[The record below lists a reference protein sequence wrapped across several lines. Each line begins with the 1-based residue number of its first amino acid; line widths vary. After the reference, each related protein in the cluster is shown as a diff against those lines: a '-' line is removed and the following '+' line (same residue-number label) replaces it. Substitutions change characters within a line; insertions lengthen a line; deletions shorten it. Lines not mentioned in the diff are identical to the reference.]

1 MVVMIS
7 TRFLTG
13 IGVLIFCAS
22 AQDLPRRGAIG
33 LVIADNGGGVVVQQV
48 VAGGAG
54 ENAGFRAGD
63 RVRSV
68 DGIAVARTEQFTK
81 AIGGHAGGERVTVEI
96 DRSGAHLTLGAVL
109 KPRPLETSPNAE
121 VLYQAV
127 NVRGLRRRV
136 IVTRPSRQG
145 RLPAVLLMHGLG
157 CYSVD
162 GLDRSTSYGRV
173 IDEFEQKDFVTMR
186 VEKTGEGDSEG
197 DCAALSTTPDVEAEG
212 YLAGIHLLKSY
223 DFVDPAKVFVF
234 AHSMGPVV
242 GSLAFAQEPVRGL
255 IAVET
260 VGTSWFEYDL
270 ERLRVQAAVS
280 GKTPEEV
287 DREVREY
294 EPCAHRFYVEKE
306 KPNTLTQTPACKD
319 FLQPFG
325 SVPYTYMQA
334 VADISL
340 GKQWRNADFSV
351 LVIYGLASPVT
362 TAHQNGYLADLI
374 NRLHPGRATY
384 REVPEMSHDLHRW
397 ATPEE
402 YMRRG
407 GTGAEHPFQED
418 LLAVM
423 MPWLEKLVSP

>member
-1 MVVMIS
+1 MQSLIA
-7 TRFLTG
+7 
-13 IGVLIFCAS
+13 IGVLAMCVT
-22 AQDLPRRGAIG
+22 AQELPRRGAIG
-33 LVIADNGGGVVVQQV
+33 LVIAVKDGSVVVLQV

-54 ENAGFRAGD
+54 EAAGFRAED
-63 RVRSV
+63 EIRQV
-68 DGIAVARTEQFTK
+68 DGETITRPEQFTK
-81 AIGGHAGGERVTVEI
+81 VIGKHAGGDHVTVEI
-96 DRSGAHLTLGAVL
+96 ARAGARLSLAAVL

-121 VLYQAV
+121 VQYQTV
-127 NVRGLRRRV
+127 KVRDLWRRV
-136 IVTRPSRQG
+136 IVTRPRREG
-145 RLPAVLLMHGLG
+145 RLPAILLMQGLG

-162 GLDRSTSYGRV
+162 DLDRSNSYGRV
-173 IDEFEQKDFVTMR
+173 IGELEQKGFVTMR

-212 YLAGIHLLKSY
+212 YLAGLRLLKSY
-223 DFVDPAKVFVF
+223 DFVDAARVFVF

-270 ERLRVQAAVS
+270 ERLRVQANVS

-294 EPCAHRFYVEKE
+294 EPCSHRFYIEKE
-306 KPNTLTQTPACKD
+306 KPDTLTQTQACKD
-319 FLQPFG
+319 FLRPFG
-325 SVPYTYMQA
+325 AVPYTYMQA

-340 GKQWRNADFSV
+340 GKQWRNADFPV

-362 TAHQNGYLADLI
+362 TARQNRYLAQLI

-397 ATPEE
+397 VSPEE
-402 YMRRG
+402 YMMNRS
-407 GTGAEHPFQED
+407 GANASHPFQEG
-418 LLAVM
+418 LFAVM
-423 MPWLEKLVSP
+423 MPWLEKLV